1 MSLSGYIFD
10 NLEDIKPYTSLYNQG
25 EQYEFISKLSKRL
38 KCYGYLGYAEVTQDG
53 KYYNSCFII
62 TPEGESLPSYRKH
75 FLYDDDERWSL
86 EGKDFGYMEITTKKG
101 INLKLGIG
109 ICMDINPYKF
119 KSPFGKM
126 EFANHCLNK
135 NVDLIVFPTNWIDNE
150 PNNISESHK
159 KEIWSYWME
168 RMRPYKNLKN
178 NKNVY
183 MLFANRIGKEKKT
196 TFIKC
201 KNGHKFCFVCLKDW
215 HEGKKCDVDDEEG
228 FQIWKKNK
236 IIKQCPKCKMYTEKN
251 EGCNHMTCVEC
262 KYQWCWLCCGEYK
275 TGHFS
280 SGKCA
285 GLQFFKPKNEEEIQ
299 LAFQG
304 KIQLKVL
311 YLLNIEEMNL
321 YKNFS
326 R

>member
-1 MSLSGYIFD
+1 MEENQKKLVKVLCVQFEPKFKDIKANISHLDQMLQKYSEKDEIDIIVFPEMSLSGYIFD

-25 EQYEFISKLSKRL
+25 EQYEFISNLSKRL
-38 KCYGYLGYAEVTQDG
+38 KCYSYLGYAEVTQDG

-196 TFIKC
+196 NFYGCSCIMKISP
-201 KNGHKFCFVCLKDW
+201 N
-215 HEGKKCDVDDEEG
+215 
-228 FQIWKKNK
+228 FQI
-236 IIKQCPKCKMYTEKN
+236 IK
-251 EGCNHMTCVEC
+251 G
-262 KYQWCWLCCGEYK
+262 
-275 TGHFS
+275 
-280 SGKCA
+280 A
-285 GLQFFKPKNEEEIQ
+285 GLKNEEILE
-299 LAFQG
+299 ARFG
-304 KIQLKVL
+304 
-311 YLLNIEEMNL
+311 
-321 YKNFS
+321 F
-326 R
+326 

>member
-1 MSLSGYIFD
+1 MEENQKKLVKVLCVQFEPKFKDIKENISHLEQMLQNYSEKDEIDIIVFPEMSLSGYIFD

-25 EQYEFISKLSKRL
+25 EQYEFISNLSKRL
-38 KCYGYLGYAEVTQDG
+38 KCYSYLGYAEVTQDG

-196 TFIKC
+196 TFHGCSCIMKISP
-201 KNGHKFCFVCLKDW
+201 N
-215 HEGKKCDVDDEEG
+215 
-228 FQIWKKNK
+228 FQI
-236 IIKQCPKCKMYTEKN
+236 IK
-251 EGCNHMTCVEC
+251 G
-262 KYQWCWLCCGEYK
+262 
-275 TGHFS
+275 
-280 SGKCA
+280 A
-285 GLQFFKPKNEEEIQ
+285 GLKNEEILE
-299 LAFQG
+299 AS
-304 KIQLKVL
+304 
-311 YLLNIEEMNL
+311 LN
-321 YKNFS
+321 F
-326 R
+326 

>member
-1 MSLSGYIFD
+1 MEENQKKLVKVLCVQFEPKFKDIKENISHLKQMLQNYSEKDEIDIIVFPEMSLSGYIFD
-10 NLEDIKPYTSLYNQG
+10 NLGDIKPYTSLYNQG
-25 EQYEFISKLSKRL
+25 EQYEFISNLSKRL
-38 KCYGYLGYAEVTQDG
+38 KCYSYLGYAEVTQDG

-196 TFIKC
+196 TFRGCSCIMKISP
-201 KNGHKFCFVCLKDW
+201 N
-215 HEGKKCDVDDEEG
+215 
-228 FQIWKKNK
+228 FQI
-236 IIKQCPKCKMYTEKN
+236 IK
-251 EGCNHMTCVEC
+251 G
-262 KYQWCWLCCGEYK
+262 
-275 TGHFS
+275 
-280 SGKCA
+280 A
-285 GLQFFKPKNEEEIQ
+285 GLKNEEILE
-299 LAFQG
+299 AS
-304 KIQLKVL
+304 
-311 YLLNIEEMNL
+311 LN
-321 YKNFS
+321 F
-326 R
+326 